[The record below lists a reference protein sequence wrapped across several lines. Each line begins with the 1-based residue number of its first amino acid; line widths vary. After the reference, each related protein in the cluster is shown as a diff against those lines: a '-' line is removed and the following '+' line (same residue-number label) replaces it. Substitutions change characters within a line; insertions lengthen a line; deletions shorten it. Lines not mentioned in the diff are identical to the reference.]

1 MPNKKL
7 TNKDILNSIRNEMSA
22 EYQSVIPVAAT
33 FDGSDVAKIM
43 EDYPTHKN
51 AFIDALTNKIAK
63 SMFFSKLFNN
73 PYKMLHKGLLPY
85 GTNIEQLFVEMA
97 EKKGF
102 DEHWTGSDSA
112 EGDLIKAVNPIV
124 DVCYIKQNFR
134 YKFKTSISH
143 AQLRGAFQSPNGLS
157 ELLNQIVNSLYS
169 SSNYAEFLDMK
180 KILTNA
186 TADNAGGSEIG
197 QGLVQQ
203 IGANANKA
211 NMTITLEDDNPA
223 TMVKAMRAMAG
234 RMTFPSDKYNL
245 AGVKTWCNPQ
255 DLVVFITPELQ
266 AELDVDVLAHAFN
279 VSKTDINLRILLIDD
294 LGNDTDGKAIKA
306 IMADKDIIQCY
317 DTVHETRTFE
327 NGDQLHINYFAH
339 KHGIM
344 AGCKFANAL
353 IFV

>member
-1 MPNKKL
+1 MTNKKL
-7 TNKDILNSIRNEMSA
+7 TNKDILNSIRNEMSQ
-22 EYQSVIPVAAT
+22 EYQNVIPVAAT

-102 DEHWTGSDSA
+102 DEHWSGSDTA

-203 IGANANKA
+203 IGANTN
-211 NMTITLEDDNPA
+211 NPA
-223 TMVKAMRAMAG
+223 TLVKSMRAMAG

-245 AGVKTWCNPQ
+245 AGVKTWSNPQ

-294 LGNDTDGKAIKA
+294 LGKDVDGNAIKA
-306 IMADKDIIQCY
+306 IMADKDVIQCY